1 MQIQSFHA
9 RGAGQSSKIRSRAQ
23 TNSKAAKAPANSSPS
38 GDGVTLSPAS
48 GAGKSARA
56 KKISGKKTKAQASKT
71 LAMSAAQAAG
81 AAAGPLA
88 AQAIFTG
95 LQTGFVKEYI
105 DPQAT
110 LQMAKDLA
118 AKYPDLVEVVEST
131 TRSHGYD
138 GKKADIKGPA
148 PLYYMRLGPK
158 SADRDKKVG
167 VFHHASPHAREHVN
181 PMTMMELA
189 NQLCANYD
197 PNSTDP
203 AVMANTRLMDKL
215 DIFIAPQPNPDG
227 ANYSFYDD
235 KSWRKNRSPFDGTDT
250 GVDINRNYPYKWTPP
265 DGADYQTYPGK
276 SAGSEPETRA
286 LIDVV
291 NQHPNIR
298 FVMDW
303 HSAAEEVR
311 RPLGVSKADEPV
323 YNEFHGRVKDAI
335 ASSRGRQYRSVVSN
349 VVEGASDDYWYNQRG
364 IFSTVIETA
373 RSFQPAQ
380 AEAVAVMTECARGAR
395 EALEYAADFA
405 DKYGLGRSTAPTA

>member
-1 MQIQSFHA
+1 MQIQTFRPTAAAASP
-9 RGAGQSSKIRSRAQ
+9 K
-23 TNSKAAKAPANSSPS
+23 SKARAATHTDRQPSEAPA
-38 GDGVTLSPAS
+38 DGVTLSSTATTV
-48 GAGKSARA
+48 GAGKTR
-56 KKISGKKTKAQASKT
+56 KTKKKAKPGKAGTVARRS
-71 LAMSAAQAAG
+71 LAAAAAQAAG
-81 AAAGPLA
+81 ATAGPLA
-88 AQAIFTG
+88 AHAIFTG

-110 LQMAKDLA
+110 LKMAQDLA
-118 AKYPDLVEVVEST
+118 AKYPDLVEVVISDA
-131 TRSHGYD
+131 RSHGYD
-138 GKKADIKGPA
+138 GKNAQIKGPA

-158 SADRDKKVG
+158 GSDRDKKVG

-197 PNSTDP
+197 PQSTDP
-203 AVMANTRLMDKL
+203 AVIANTRLMDKL

-227 ANYSFYDD
+227 ANFSFYDD
-235 KSWRKNRSPFDGTDT
+235 KGWRKNRSPFDGTDT
-250 GVDINRNYPYKWTPP
+250 GVDINRNYPYKWTAP
-265 DGADYQTYPGK
+265 DGPDYQTYPGK
-276 SAGSEPETRA
+276 SPASEPETRA
-286 LIDVV
+286 LMAVV
-291 NQHPNIR
+291 DQHPNIR

-311 RPLGVSKADEPV
+311 RPLGVSKTDDPV

-335 ASSRGRQYRSVVSN
+335 ASSRGRQYRTVVSN

-380 AEAVAVMTECARGAR
+380 TEALAVMTECARGAR

-405 DKYGLGRSTAPTA
+405 DQYGLGRSTAPKA